1 MVLVVLR
8 GVVLIGVGR
17 RVVVVGTGV
26 VVVVV
31 VVGTRISGKP
41 VILVNV
47 SSHMAGM
54 SNCCIS
60 LTVQVHRGINL
71 AHCVR
76 GYAVVRAQVSV

>member
-76 GYAVVRAQVSV
+76 GYAVVRAQVRV

>member
-1 MVLVVLR
+1 MVLVVLL
-8 GVVLIGVGR
+8 GVVLTGVGR

-47 SSHMAGM
+47 SSHMVWI
-54 SNCCIS
+54 SYCCIL
-60 LTVQVHRGINL
+60 LTVQVHSGINL

-76 GYAVVRAQVSV
+76 GYAIVRAQVIV